1 MINGSNNRSKMM
13 YNAIDKSWTAFL
25 DRVILWSQVCEMIA
39 VYKYVVYP
47 KNIMFLKYSQS

>member
-25 DRVILWSQVCEMIA
+25 DRVILWSQVREMIA